1 MVLFLSNL
9 KKKIVLAVE
18 FSKTSSYYWPL
29 IGDRKYNYAVYADGQ
44 ISADTEETTGPFGFG
59 EAVKLSGDTV
69 SKSLYGKEIF
79 QRPGLKLIQVPY
91 CMPFSFKSS
100 NN

>member
-9 KKKIVLAVE
+9 KKKNVLAVE

-29 IGDRKYNYAVYADGQ
+29 IGGRKYNYALYADGQ
-44 ISADTEETTGPFGFG
+44 ISAETEETTGPFGFG

-69 SKSLYGKEIF
+69 RKSIYGKEIV
-79 QRPGLKLIQVPY
+79 QRPFL
-91 CMPFSFKSS
+91 
-100 NN
+100 N

>member
-9 KKKIVLAVE
+9 KKIVLAVE

-29 IGDRKYNYAVYADGQ
+29 IGGRKYNYALYADGQ

-69 SKSLYGKEIF
+69 RKSIYGDFAKASLE
-79 QRPGLKLIQVPY
+79 LIQVPY